1 MFLFEKFKRVYVS
14 CLDYNFRMKINL
26 SRQKIGILL
35 GENITH
41 EKILGENIH
50 INYTDADSCIVAHV
64 GGRNL
69 Q

>member
-1 MFLFEKFKRVYVS
+1 
-14 CLDYNFRMKINL
+14 MKINI